1 MLSVVTESS
10 YFHGQYSD
18 LARVKAA
25 TTSPVLCKDI
35 ILSAYQLFEAR
46 RNGADVVLLIA
57 QLLSQAA
64 LNGLFERAQSLGM
77 GVLVETH
84 SRLDALRALEAGALM
99 IGVNARDLASGYVDR
114 HVIDEVIDVVPSGVL
129 AIAESG
135 VRGPRDVFEY
145 ARAGADAVLV
155 GEALMRSDNPEE
167 LVAEMVSAGHHPS
180 LLADRRMRIREA
192 HRGSDGGWSDTRRE

>member
-1 MLSVVTESS
+1 
-10 YFHGQYSD
+10 
-18 LARVKAA
+18 
-25 TTSPVLCKDI
+25 
-35 ILSAYQLFEAR
+35 
-46 RNGADVVLLIA
+46 
-57 QLLSQAA
+57 
-64 LNGLFERAQSLGM
+64 
-77 GVLVETH
+77 
-84 SRLDALRALEAGALM
+84 M
-99 IGVNARDLASGYVDR
+99 IGVNARDLATGCVDR

-180 LLADRRMRIREA
+180 LLSDRRMRIREA
-192 HRGSDGGWSDTRRE
+192 HRASDGSWSDTRRE